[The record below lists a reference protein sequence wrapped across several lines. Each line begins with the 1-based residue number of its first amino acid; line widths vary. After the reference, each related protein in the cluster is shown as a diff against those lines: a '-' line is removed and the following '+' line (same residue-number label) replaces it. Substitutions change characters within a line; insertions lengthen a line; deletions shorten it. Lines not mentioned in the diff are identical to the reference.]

1 MSPEIRGD
9 DVLPDGTVN
18 ISEPRLYN
26 LIESTQEGL
35 HAIVIEI
42 ENPGFE
48 VIHIYFWMI
57 SLGSM

>member
-26 LIESTQEGL
+26 IIDLNPPKKDHMRL
-35 HAIVIEI
+35 LLKI

-48 VIHIYFWMI
+48 VFTFTF
-57 SLGSM
+57 G